1 MSFCSEFYYVYIIN
15 GSSFQSITSKKISK
29 LDFTNSKT
37 YIENRIISM
46 I

>member
-1 MSFCSEFYYVYIIN
+1 MVQVFKVLL
-15 GSSFQSITSKKISK
+15 QKKISK